1 MEEEGRMKCMFQ
13 IFVSS
18 GDVHLSNIL
27 TKTYQKLWMIWWTSS
42 ILTLYLQ
49 QSATYHFRK
58 TILYDTV
65 NWV

>member
-27 TKTYQKLWMIWWTSS
+27 TKTYQKL
-42 ILTLYLQ
+42 
-49 QSATYHFRK
+49 
-58 TILYDTV
+58 
-65 NWV
+65 